1 MREGNAGKWL
11 AAATCWL
18 ALGTAH
24 AQPVQPL
31 PRHTAPV
38 PLDAPTVTIGNGP
51 IRAKIYIP
59 DSGRGFYRGTRFDQ
73 SGVIG
78 SLTLG
83 QQDFY
88 GPWFDRVSPEIMDYA
103 FTQEGVVGGPDSA
116 VSGPVDE
123 FTPVG
128 FDQAQLGGT
137 FIKIGVGL
145 LKKPDDAP
153 YNHYRIYEI
162 ADAGIRQMRHDA
174 SSIIFMQDVAGAFRY
189 QKVIRLMP
197 GRAEMRIEHVLTNS
211 GKAQLTTTVYDHNF
225 LKLSPG
231 NADIVV
237 TLPFPVTPDKAPDPA
252 LMRISGNRIAYQR
265 PLTDKEVVSFLI
277 QGYGER
283 ARDYDI
289 HVDDARTGAG
299 MRVKGDNPL
308 VKLNLWS
315 IRTAMAVEP
324 TIAIDLAPGAS
335 KRWTYVYTY
344 KAH

>member
-1 MREGNAGKWL
+1 MREKNAGKWL
-11 AAATCWL
+11 AAAACWL

-38 PLDAPTVTIGNGP
+38 PLDAPSVTIGNGT
-51 IRAKIYIP
+51 IQARIYLP
-59 DSGRGFYRGTRFDQ
+59 DPGRGFYRGTRFDQ

-78 SLTLG
+78 SLTVG

-103 FTQEGVVGGPDSA
+103 FTPEGVVGGPDSA
-116 VSGPVDE
+116 ISGPVEE
-123 FTPVG
+123 FAPVG
-128 FDQAQLGGT
+128 FDQARPGGT

-153 YNHYRIYEI
+153 YNHYRIYDI
-162 ADAGIRQMRHDA
+162 ADAGIRKVGHDA
-174 SSIIFMQDVAGAFRY
+174 SSITFTQDVAGAFRY
-189 QKVIRLMP
+189 QKIIRLTP
-197 GRAEMRIEHVLTNS
+197 GRAEMRIEHVLTN
-211 GKAQLTTTVYDHNF
+211 GGNAQLTTTVYDHNF

-231 NADIVV
+231 NADVAV

-252 LMRISGNRIAYQR
+252 LVRIDGNRIAFQR
-265 PLTDKEVVSFLI
+265 PLADKEVVSFLI
-277 QGYGER
+277 QGYG
-283 ARDYDI
+283 ASPSDYDI
-289 HVDDARTGAG
+289 RVDDTKTGAG
-299 MRVKGDNPL
+299 MRVTGDNPL

-335 KRWTYVYTY
+335 KHWTYVYTY
-344 KAH
+344 KAR

>member
-11 AAATCWL
+11 AAAACWL
-18 ALGTAH
+18 MLSTAQ

-38 PLDAPTVTIGNGP
+38 PLDAPSVTIGNGL
-51 IRAKIYIP
+51 IRARIYLP
-59 DSGRGFYRGTRFDQ
+59 DPGRGFYRGTRFDQ
-73 SGVIG
+73 FGVIG
-78 SLTLG
+78 SLILG

-103 FTQEGVVGGPDSA
+103 FTSEGVVGGPDSA
-116 VSGPVDE
+116 ISGPVEE
-123 FTPVG
+123 FAPVG
-128 FDQAQLGGT
+128 FDQARPGGT

-162 ADAGIRQMRHDA
+162 TDTGIRSVHHDA
-174 SSIIFMQDVAGAFRY
+174 SSITFTQDVAGAFRY
-189 QKVIRLMP
+189 QKIIRLTP
-197 GRAEMRIEHVLTNS
+197 GKAEMRIEHVLTNS
-211 GKAQLTTTVYDHNF
+211 GKEPLVTTVYDHNF

-231 NADIVV
+231 NADIAV
-237 TLPFPVTPDKAPDPA
+237 TLPFPVTPDKAPDSA
-252 LMRISGNRIAYQR
+252 MVQISGNRIAYR
-265 PLTDKEVVSFLI
+265 RGLMDKEVVSFLI
-277 QGYGER
+277 QGYGDNT
-283 ARDYDI
+283 RDYDI
-289 HVDDARTGAG
+289 HVDDTRTGVG
-299 MRVKGDNPL
+299 MRVVGDNPL

-324 TIAIDLAPGAS
+324 TIAIDLTPGAS